1 MLGNWFRFHAPI
13 VTNQHKPAVTQR
25 HTQHIS
31 STLRS
36 KSRVAATHVC
46 TKKTA
51 TLLSSVLP
59 SEYLSRCSH
68 TTVCNA
74 DGVEFKPNYS
84 IVEKYPLAVCVVCIF
99 SIVCR
104 NRERVVFEMR
114 HYARFHLTTNK
125 TMAWRQNGFYVPS
138 CGTVKCAPKNGAI
151 PRDCAFGS
159 YMCRSNNTS
168 TIRFLG
174 TQQILV
180 VAVENCAVDVCVFF
194 LCDMCVL
201 ALLRLCFWLQ
211 QRRMCVCVVSTHDVK
226 KCVGTLGIAKTRVF
240 FAKVMMCVCDCSIR
254 VCRVHHLIMF

>member
-1 MLGNWFRFHAPI
+1 M
-13 VTNQHKPAVTQR
+13 TQR

-51 TLLSSVLP
+51 TLLSSVPP

-138 CGTVKCAPKNGAI
+138 CRTVKCAPKNGAI

-159 YMCRSNNTS
+159 YMCRSSNTS

-174 TQQILV
+174 TQQIYTYWWWPLRIV
-180 VAVENCAVDVCVFF
+180 RSMCVFFFCVTCACWRYCVCVF
-194 LCDMCVL
+194 DYSSGE
-201 ALLRLCFWLQ
+201 
-211 QRRMCVCVVSTHDVK
+211 CVCVSLAH
-226 KCVGTLGIAKTRVF
+226 
-240 FAKVMMCVCDCSIR
+240 MMWRSVWEP
-254 VCRVHHLIMF
+254 